1 MNRLSK
7 NEEEIRKQLNE
18 QEFAFDEAQW
28 AGAEAL
34 LDREMPVERKKKKRF
49 MWFWLLPLLAL
60 LGIGGW
66 WAYSHSNELLQLVNG
81 KTAVDSSK
89 TEVPV
94 LSENETSTDYY
105 ITEGA
110 GDTNYLQE
118 NELSNTNTDD
128 SPEEYTIQGGPPAL
142 MAAQLSKQNSG
153 KKQTSAHKNGVEQSG
168 DNSDTH
174 NTKGTNSGASKGV
187 DNNGEKKDSKQ
198 LLAQENGGDKRKDKK
213 EKDNNG
219 GGAETSSTLKP
230 EEGKQNKQEVPP
242 AVPTKGKDEGLD
254 EGPQQPAP
262 VAKASSPDKA
272 DSTQQKVE
280 AVDTTSTKKN
290 KKEKGSVL
298 LKNSISP
305 MIMAGYYRIIN
316 PTGNDFNI
324 MPYYGLFYNRYLT
337 SKLQLGLG
345 LGYTTT
351 TTEGLNKVYTSETYS
366 FGVQRDQTI
375 IGTQKLYY
383 IDVPVV
389 ARYSPVPVFS
399 LVGGFSAGYLVNTQN
414 TIAQESY
421 GSLTG
426 VSSRAPTT
434 ANAYRQGITD
444 WNWQWQLG
452 VEGNF
457 FKNRLHVGFLT
468 TNGFSDITV
477 NGYYNNSVFDRTRRI
492 QLYIR
497 YDVIRF

>member
-49 MWFWLLPLLAL
+49 VWFWLLPLLAL

-66 WAYSHSNELLQLVNG
+66 WGYNHSDELLQLTNG
-81 KTAVDSSK
+81 KTAADTLK
-89 TEVPV
+89 AEIPV
-94 LSENETSTDYY
+94 LDERKTATAEYY
-105 ITEGA
+105 ITEEA
-110 GDTNYLQE
+110 GDTSYSHQAEGDNDE
-118 NELSNTNTDD
+118 
-128 SPEEYTIQGGPPAL
+128 PMEYEVQGGPPAL
-142 MAAQLSKQNSG
+142 MAAQLSKQSG
-153 KKQTSAHKNGVEQSG
+153 KEKQVTSQKKGNGQNGDSQPTQSTNQTTG
-168 DNSDTH
+168 
-174 NTKGTNSGASKGV
+174 GTNKGSG
-187 DNNGEKKDSKQ
+187 
-198 LLAQENGGDKRKDKK
+198 NGGDGQSPLLAKGNDPERK
-213 EKDNNG
+213 NNKNTG
-219 GGAETSSTLKP
+219 NGGAEPPATVNPLEDK
-230 EEGKQNKQEVPP
+230 GNKQETQP
-242 AVPTKGKDEGLD
+242 AVPPQKKEEGLKDE
-254 EGPQQPAP
+254 PQQPAP
-262 VAKASSPDKA
+262 MVKAAAPDKT
-272 DSTQQKVE
+272 DSTVQKT
-280 AVDTTSTKKN
+280 AAADTTAAKKN
-290 KKEKGSVL
+290 KKDRAPIL

-305 MIMAGYYRIIN
+305 MIMAGYYKVIN
-316 PTGNDFNI
+316 SAANDFAI

-345 LGYTTT
+345 VGYTATA
-351 TTEGLNKVYTSETYS
+351 TEGLNKVYSSETYS
-366 FGVQRDQTI
+366 FGVQRDQTT

-383 IDVPVV
+383 IDIPVAV
-389 ARYSPVPVFS
+389 RYSPVPALS
-399 LVGGFSAGYLVNTQN
+399 LVGGFSAGYLINTKN
-414 TIAQESY
+414 TVAQESY
-421 GSLTG
+421 GSLAG
-426 VSSRAPTT
+426 HNSKAPTAT
-434 ANAYRQGITD
+434 NAYRQGITD

-457 FKNRLHVGFLT
+457 FKNRLHIGFLT

>member
-28 AGAEAL
+28 ADAEAL

-49 MWFWLLPLLAL
+49 IWFWLLPLLAL

-66 WAYSHSNELLQLVNG
+66 WAYSHSNDLLQLVNG
-81 KTAVDSSK
+81 KTTVDSSK

-110 GDTNYLQE
+110 GDTSYSHQE
-118 NELSNTNTDD
+118 EGSADE
-128 SPEEYTIQGGPPAL
+128 PQEYEVQGGPPAL

-153 KKQTSAHKNGVEQSG
+153 QKQTSAHKNGVEQGG

-174 NTKGTNSGASKGV
+174 NTKGTNNGASKGV
-187 DNNGEKKDSKQ
+187 DNDGEKKDSKQ

-242 AVPTKGKDEGLD
+242 VVPTKGKDEGVN

-272 DSTQQKVE
+272 DSTQQKVA

-290 KKEKGSVL
+290 KKEKGPVL
-298 LKNSISP
+298 LKNSIST

-421 GSLTG
+421 GSLSG
-426 VSSRAPTT
+426 FSSKVPTQAT
-434 ANAYRQGITD
+434 AYRQGIAD

>member
-34 LDREMPVERKKKKRF
+34 LDREMPVERKKKRRF
-49 MWFWLLPLLAL
+49 VWFWLLPLFAL

-66 WAYSHSNELLQLVNG
+66 LGYTYSNELLQLVNG
-81 KTAVDSSK
+81 KANVDSSK
-89 TEVPV
+89 IEVPV
-94 LSENETSTDYY
+94 LSENKTSTDYY
-105 ITEGA
+105 IAEGA
-110 GDTNYLQE
+110 GDTSYSHQE
-118 NELSNTNTDD
+118 ESGADE
-128 SPEEYTIQGGPPAL
+128 PQEYEVQGGPPAL
-142 MAAQLSKQNSG
+142 MAAQLSKQSSG
-153 KKQTSAHKNGVEQSG
+153 KKQTSSRKNEGEQRG
-168 DNSDTH
+168 DKNDTH
-174 NTKGTNSGASKGV
+174 NTKGTNNGASKGV
-187 DNNGEKKDSKQ
+187 DYDGEKKDAKQ
-198 LLAQENGGDKRKDKK
+198 LLAQENGGDKRSDKK
-213 EKDNNG
+213 EKGNND
-219 GGAETSSTLKP
+219 GGAETSSTLKA

-242 AVPTKGKDEGLD
+242 VVPTKDKEEGVI
-254 EGPQQPAP
+254 EGPEQPAP
-262 VAKASSPDKA
+262 VAKASSSDKT
-272 DSTQQKVE
+272 DSTQQKVD
-280 AVDTTSTKKN
+280 AVDTTSAKKK
-290 KKEKGSVL
+290 KKEPVL
-298 LKNSISP
+298 LKNSFSP

-366 FGVQRDQTI
+366 FGVQRDQTT

-383 IDVPVV
+383 IDIPVV
-389 ARYSPVPVFS
+389 ARYSPIPVFS
-399 LVGGFSAGYLVNTQN
+399 LVGGFSAGYLINTQN
-414 TIAQESY
+414 TIAQENY
-421 GSLTG
+421 GSLSG
-426 VSSRAPTT
+426 FSSKVPTQAT
-434 ANAYRQGITD
+434 AYRQGIAD